1 MIAAASDELAEPAGS
16 TELKSRGARMQV
28 GFINFY
34 GAVLDVAQQ
43 RAALVANNIA
53 NADTPGFKA
62 QDVPFDVAISA
73 EMAPD
78 PDAIAA
84 AAPGYRADD
93 TVALDG
99 NDVAPDNE
107 RLEAAQNGER
117 MIGATTFL
125 HQSTA
130 DLVTALRPNPSGD

>member
-1 MIAAASDELAEPAGS
+1 
-16 TELKSRGARMQV
+16 MQV
-28 GFINFY
+28 GFLDFY
-34 GAVLDVAQQ
+34 GSVLDV
-43 RAALVANNIA
+43 
-53 NADTPGFKA
+53 A
-62 QDVPFDVAISA
+62 QDVPFDAAMSA
-73 EMAPD
+73 ELTPGPD
-78 PDAIAA
+78 TIAA
-84 AAPGYRADD
+84 AAPEYRADD

-130 DLVTALRPNPSGD
+130 DLVAALRPNPSGV

>member
-1 MIAAASDELAEPAGS
+1 
-16 TELKSRGARMQV
+16 MQV
-28 GFINFY
+28 GFLNFY

-43 RAALVANNIA
+43 RATLVANNIA

-62 QDVPFDVAISA
+62 QDVPFDAALSA
-73 EMAPD
+73 ELSPSPD
-78 PDAIAA
+78 PGAIAA
-84 AAPGYRADD
+84 AAPEYRADG

-107 RLEAAQNGER
+107 RLEAAQTGER
-117 MIGATTFL
+117 MIGTTIFL

-130 DLVTALRPNPSGD
+130 DLVTALRPNPSGV

>member
-1 MIAAASDELAEPAGS
+1 
-16 TELKSRGARMQV
+16 MQV
-28 GFINFY
+28 GFLDFY

-43 RAALVANNIA
+43 RATLVANNIA

-62 QDVPFDVAISA
+62 QDVAFDDMMSA
-73 EMAPD
+73 ELSPSPD
-78 PDAIAA
+78 PDAVAA
-84 AAPGYRADD
+84 AAAAYRADG

-117 MIGATTFL
+117 MIGASTFL

-130 DLVTALRPNPSGD
+130 DLVTALRPNPR

>member
-1 MIAAASDELAEPAGS
+1 
-16 TELKSRGARMQV
+16 MQV
-28 GFINFY
+28 GFLNFY
-34 GAVLDVAQQ
+34 GAVLDVGQQ
-43 RAALVANNIA
+43 RATLVANNIA

-62 QDVPFDVAISA
+62 QDVPFDAAMSA
-73 EMAPD
+73 ELDPSAG

-84 AAPGYRADD
+84 GAPEYRADD

-117 MIGATTFL
+117 MIGASTFL

-130 DLVTALRPNPSGD
+130 DLVTALRPNPSGT

>member
-1 MIAAASDELAEPAGS
+1 
-16 TELKSRGARMQV
+16 MQI
-28 GFINFY
+28 GFLNFY

-62 QDVPFDVAISA
+62 QDIPFDIAINF
-73 EMAPD
+73 ELAPSPN
-78 PDAIAA
+78 PDALLAG
-84 AAPGYRADD
+84 APEYRADD

-99 NDVAPDNE
+99 NDVALDNE

-117 MIGATTFL
+117 MIGTSTFL

-130 DLVTALRPNPSGD
+130 DLVTALRPNPGGI

>member
-1 MIAAASDELAEPAGS
+1 
-16 TELKSRGARMQV
+16 MQV
-28 GFINFY
+28 GFLDFY
-34 GAVLDVAQQ
+34 GSVLDVAQQ
-43 RAALVANNIA
+43 RAALLANNLA

-62 QDVPFDVAISA
+62 QDVPFDAAMSA
-73 EMAPD
+73 ELTPGPD
-78 PDAIAA
+78 TIAA
-84 AAPGYRADD
+84 AAPEYRADD

-130 DLVTALRPNPSGD
+130 DLVAALRPNPSGV

>member
-1 MIAAASDELAEPAGS
+1 MSSADQLSL
-16 TELKSRGARMQV
+16 TEADACGVTMQV
-28 GFINFY
+28 GFLSFY
-34 GAVLDVAQQ
+34 GSVLDVAQQ
-43 RAALVANNIA
+43 RATLLANNLA

-62 QDVPFDVAISA
+62 QDVPFDAAMSA
-73 EMAPD
+73 ELASN

-84 AAPGYRADD
+84 AAPEYRADD

-99 NDVAPDNE
+99 NDVSPDNE
-107 RLEAAQNGER
+107 RLEAAENGER

-130 DLVTALRPNPSGD
+130 DLVTALRPNPSGV

>member
-1 MIAAASDELAEPAGS
+1 
-16 TELKSRGARMQV
+16 MQV
-28 GFINFY
+28 AFLNFY

-43 RAALVANNIA
+43 RAALIANNIA

-62 QDVPFDVAISA
+62 QDVPFGFAMNA
-73 EMAPD
+73 ELASSPS

-84 AAPGYRADD
+84 AAPAYRADD

-117 MIGATTFL
+117 MIGAATFL

-130 DLVTALRPNPSGD
+130 DLVTALRPNPSGA

>member
-1 MIAAASDELAEPAGS
+1 
-16 TELKSRGARMQV
+16 MQV
-28 GFINFY
+28 GFLSFY
-34 GAVLDVAQQ
+34 GSVLDVAQQ
-43 RAALVANNIA
+43 RAALIANNIA

-62 QDVPFDVAISA
+62 QDIPFDMAMNA
-73 EMAPD
+73 ELASSPD
-78 PDAIAA
+78 PNAVAA
-84 AAPGYRADD
+84 GAPGYRADD

-107 RLEAAQNGER
+107 RLEAAENGER

-130 DLVTALRPNPSGD
+130 DLVTALRPNPSGS

>member
-1 MIAAASDELAEPAGS
+1 
-16 TELKSRGARMQV
+16 MQV
-28 GFINFY
+28 GFLSFY
-34 GAVLDVAQQ
+34 GSVLDVAQQ
-43 RAALVANNIA
+43 RATLVANNIA

-62 QDVPFDVAISA
+62 QDVAFDTVMKA
-73 EMAPD
+73 ELAPSPSPD

-84 AAPGYRADD
+84 AGPQYRADN

-130 DLVTALRPNPSGD
+130 DLVTALRPNPSGV

>member
-1 MIAAASDELAEPAGS
+1 M
-16 TELKSRGARMQV
+16 MQV
-28 GFINFY
+28 GFLNFY

-43 RAALVANNIA
+43 RASLVANNIA

-62 QDVPFDVAISA
+62 RDVPFDAAMSA
-73 EMAPD
+73 ELAPSPDSLGMAD
-78 PDAIAA
+78 G
-84 AAPGYRADD
+84 APEYRADI
-93 TVALDG
+93 TVALDN
-99 NDVAPDNE
+99 NDVSIDKE

-130 DLVTALRPNPSGD
+130 DLVTALRPNPSGA

>member
-1 MIAAASDELAEPAGS
+1 MSAEL
-16 TELKSRGARMQV
+16 
-28 GFINFY
+28 
-34 GAVLDVAQQ
+34 
-43 RAALVANNIA
+43 
-53 NADTPGFKA
+53 TPG
-62 QDVPFDVAISA
+62 
-73 EMAPD
+73 PD
-78 PDAIAA
+78 TIAA
-84 AAPGYRADD
+84 AAPEYRADD

-130 DLVTALRPNPSGD
+130 DLVAALRPNPSGV

>member
-1 MIAAASDELAEPAGS
+1 
-16 TELKSRGARMQV
+16 MQV
-28 GFINFY
+28 GFLNFY

-62 QDVPFDVAISA
+62 QDVAFGAAMSA
-73 EMAPD
+73 ELDASPD
-78 PDAIAA
+78 PEAIAA
-84 AAPGYRADD
+84 AAPEYRADD

-117 MIGATTFL
+117 MIGASTFL

-130 DLVTALRPNPSGD
+130 DLVTALRPNPSGV

>member
-1 MIAAASDELAEPAGS
+1 
-16 TELKSRGARMQV
+16 MQV
-28 GFINFY
+28 EFINFY

-62 QDVPFDVAISA
+62 QDVPFDAAMNA
-73 EMAPD
+73 ELAPSPD
-78 PDAIAA
+78 PDEPPVG
-84 AAPGYRADD
+84 APEYRVGN

-99 NDVAPDNE
+99 NDVSPDDE

-117 MIGATTFL
+117 MIGASTFL

-130 DLVTALRPNPSGD
+130 DLVTALRPNPGGI

>member
-1 MIAAASDELAEPAGS
+1 M
-16 TELKSRGARMQV
+16 
-28 GFINFY
+28 
-34 GAVLDVAQQ
+34 
-43 RAALVANNIA
+43 
-53 NADTPGFKA
+53 
-62 QDVPFDVAISA
+62 SA
-73 EMAPD
+73 ELTPD
-78 PDAIAA
+78 PGSDSVAA
-84 AAPGYRADD
+84 GAPQYRADD

-130 DLVTALRPNPSGD
+130 DLVMALRPNPGGI

>member
-1 MIAAASDELAEPAGS
+1 
-16 TELKSRGARMQV
+16 MQV
-28 GFINFY
+28 GFLNFY

-43 RAALVANNIA
+43 RATLIANNIA

-62 QDVPFDVAISA
+62 QDVAFDTVMSA
-73 EMAPD
+73 ELAPSASPD
-78 PDAIAA
+78 ADAIAA
-84 AAPGYRADD
+84 AAPQYRAGG

-99 NDVAPDNE
+99 NDVSADNE

-117 MIGATTFL
+117 MIGTTTFL

-130 DLVTALRPNPSGD
+130 DLVMALRPNPSGV

>member
-1 MIAAASDELAEPAGS
+1 
-16 TELKSRGARMQV
+16 MQV
-28 GFINFY
+28 GFLNFY

-43 RAALVANNIA
+43 RATLVANNIA

-62 QDVPFDVAISA
+62 QDVPFNDALNAELSPSPGSDAGAGSA
-73 EMAPD
+73 PQ
-78 PDAIAA
+78 
-84 AAPGYRADD
+84 YRADD

-117 MIGATTFL
+117 MIGAATFL

-130 DLVTALRPNPSGD
+130 DLVTALRPNPSGS